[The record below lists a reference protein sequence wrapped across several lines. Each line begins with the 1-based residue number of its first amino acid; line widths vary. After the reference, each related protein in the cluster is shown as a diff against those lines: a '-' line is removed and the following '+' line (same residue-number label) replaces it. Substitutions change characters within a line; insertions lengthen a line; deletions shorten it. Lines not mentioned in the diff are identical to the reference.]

1 MADDRGEVAGLMAS
15 VREEVV
21 LATYSAS
28 LLAGTILVAAN
39 VARNLHLGNPLNPST
54 LGLYTIFLASYFLR
68 HRIGAR
74 WLAWIL
80 MGALYLGGT
89 VGYFIYGFVG
99 NSAPVFM
106 GLCIVAAAFYGR
118 RGGVIAILASA
129 LTMSIVAALAISG
142 PLAISFNMPAFV
154 SSPFS
159 WIAAI
164 MTFVA
169 IGILALTQAGLMN
182 RKLQDLLGEQ
192 HARMR
197 DMATAEAE
205 IRRLNADLELRVAAR
220 TTELEAA
227 NRSLMAAKL
236 QAEAA
241 NVAKSAFLANM
252 SHEIRTPMNGILGMA
267 HLLRRG
273 GVTPQQADRLDKIDT
288 AAEHLLGIIDNVL
301 DISKIEAGKF
311 ALEENPVAIDA
322 VLDNVA
328 AMLAERARSKGIR
341 LLIEAGA
348 VPPLLGDATRLRQ
361 ALLNYA
367 ANAIKFTERGTVT
380 LRVRLLEQSD
390 DLALIRFEVQDSGV
404 GIAPEALPKLFGAFE
419 QADNSTTRKYGG
431 TGLGLAITRRLAELM
446 GGKAGCESIPG
457 TGSTFWFTAR
467 LKVGSRF
474 ASHPL
479 AKTVGADTALRQRH
493 AGRRILVVDDEPV
506 NREIALIQIE
516 DAGLVADQAEDGI
529 QAIEMARRAAYAA
542 ILMDMQMPKLDGLA
556 ATRQI
561 RQLPGYADIP
571 IIALTANAFAED
583 KARCI
588 ESGMS
593 SVLVK
598 PLHPDVL
605 AATLLAH
612 LDGA

>member
-1 MADDRGEVAGLMAS
+1 MKDDTGDVSALMAS
-15 VREEVV
+15 VRAEVV
-21 LATYSAS
+21 MATYSAS
-28 LLAGTILVAAN
+28 VLAGTILVLGN

-54 LGLYTIFLASYFLR
+54 FGLFAIILTSYFLR
-68 HRIGAR
+68 HRIGAK

-80 MGALYLGGT
+80 LAALYLGAT
-89 VGYFIYGFVG
+89 IGYFIYGFVG
-99 NSAPVFM
+99 NSAPLYM

-118 RGGVIAILASA
+118 RGGIIAILASA

-142 PLAISFNMPAFV
+142 PLAISFDMAAFV
-154 SSPFS
+154 GSPFS

-164 MTFVA
+164 ATFVA
-169 IGILALTQAGLMN
+169 TGILVLTQAGLMN

-192 HARMR
+192 QVRMR

-273 GVTPQQADRLDKIDT
+273 GVTPQQADRLEKIDT
-288 AAEHLLGIIDNVL
+288 AAQHLLGIIDNVL

-311 ALEENPVAIDA
+311 ALEDNRVAIDA
-322 VLDNVA
+322 VLNNVA
-328 AMLAERARSKGIR
+328 AILAERARAKGIG
-341 LLIEAGA
+341 LLIEAGTI
-348 VPPLLGDATRLRQ
+348 PPLLGDAARLQQ
-361 ALLNYA
+361 ALLNYV

-390 DLALIRFEVQDSGV
+390 DTALIRFEVQDTGI

-446 GGKAGCESIPG
+446 GGDAGCESVPG

-467 LKVGSRF
+467 LKVGSRS
-474 ASHPL
+474 AAYPPTE
-479 AKTVGADTALRQRH
+479 TVDAEAALRKRH
-493 AGRRILVVDDEPV
+493 AGRRILVVDDESL

-516 DAGLVADQAEDGI
+516 GADMVADQAEDGA
-529 QAIEMARRAAYAA
+529 QAIAMAGSTAYAA
-542 ILMDMQMPKLDGLA
+542 ILMDMQMPNVDGLA

-561 RQLPGYADIP
+561 RQLAGYQSIP

-588 ESGMS
+588 ESGMN

-605 AATLLAH
+605 AATLLKH
-612 LDGA
+612 LDGG